1 MRHPEAGI
9 GYLEQD
15 VDHLALR
22 YEDRVL
28 PDEIGFVDSV
38 SGEDQEAAFAGV
50 IRGRMRGL
58 RRLVVTVH
66 VVVLRAAGAAY
77 QPRRFVQTNQ
87 FGRGRLYRPP
97 PCPAEKPRIR
107 LRQP

>member
-1 MRHPEAGI
+1 
-9 GYLEQD
+9 
-15 VDHLALR
+15 
-22 YEDRVL
+22 
-28 PDEIGFVDSV
+28 
-38 SGEDQEAAFAGV
+38 
-50 IRGRMRGL
+50 MRGL

-77 QPRRFVQTNQ
+77 QPRRFVQTNL